1 MSRLFELFV
10 DHQGTKWRID
20 YYCDSLQALL
30 DEGRLDDAKKSIE
43 LRESLLSLVE
53 LIETIERITD
63 ASND

>member
-10 DHQGTKWRID
+10 DHRGAKWQID
-20 YYCDSLQALL
+20 YYADSLQALL
-30 DEGRLDDAKKSIE
+30 DEGRLDDAKESIK
-43 LRESLLSLVE
+43 LRESLLSLVD